1 MTEQST
7 YLQQLQEATSVLRAA
22 LAGRRPV
29 LGLILGSGL
38 GDLADHVEDAVYID
52 YKDVPHFPE
61 STVVGHAGRF
71 VAGRLDGKE
80 VLVMQGRIH
89 FYEGYDMR
97 RVVFPVYLMHLLGIT
112 ALVITNAAGGLNRG
126 YQAGDLML
134 ISDHLNLTGANP
146 LVGPNHAELGVRF
159 PDMSEAYTRSFR
171 QLAKQLAADVR
182 GTDGET
188 LTLREGVYSGI
199 SGPSYMTPAE
209 LTMLARMGGDAV
221 GMSTVAEVVAA
232 SHARMRVLGISCIT
246 DMAIGD
252 ELEPLTHEQVMAT
265 AERAKPKFQALIRA
279 FVRNVEL

>member
-1 MTEQST
+1 MHFS
-7 YLQQLQEATSVLRAA
+7 
-22 LAGRRPV
+22 GRIPQI
-29 LGLILGSGL
+29 GLILGSGL
-38 GDLADHVEDAVYID
+38 GDLADHVEEAVFVD

-71 VAGRLDGKE
+71 VAGKLDGKD
-80 VLVMQGRIH
+80 VLVMQGRFH
-89 FYEGYDMR
+89 YYEGYAMR
-97 RVVFPVYLMHLLGIT
+97 RVVFPVYVMHLLGISN
-112 ALVITNAAGGLNRG
+112 LIITNAAGGLNRG
-126 YQAGDLML
+126 YEAGDLML

-146 LVGPNHAELGVRF
+146 LIGHNHSELGLRF
-159 PDMSEAYTRSFR
+159 PDMSDAYTRSFR
-171 QLAKQLAADVR
+171 ELARNLATDIR
-182 GTDGET
+182 GVEGEA

-265 AERAKPKFQALIRA
+265 AERAKPKFQALIRS
-279 FVRNVEL
+279 FVREVQL

>member
-1 MTEQST
+1 MAEQTT
-7 YLQQLQEATSVLRAA
+7 YLQQLQEATAYLKQQ
-22 LAGRRPV
+22 LAGRQPV

-38 GDLADHVEDAVYID
+38 GDLADHVEEAVYID
-52 YKDVPHFPE
+52 FKDVPHFPE
-61 STVVGHAGRF
+61 STVAGHAGRF
-71 VAGRLDGKE
+71 VAGRLEGKE

-89 FYEGYDMR
+89 YYEGYDMR
-97 RVVFPVYLMHLLGIT
+97 QVVIPVYLMHLLGIA

-159 PDMSEAYTRSFR
+159 PDMSDAYTRSFR
-171 QLAKQLAADVR
+171 ELAKQLAAQVQ
-182 GTDGET
+182 GADGEA

-209 LTMLARMGGDAV
+209 LNMLARIGGDAV
-221 GMSTVAEVVAA
+221 GMSTVGEVVAA
-232 SHARMRVLGISCIT
+232 SHARMKMLGISCIT

-252 ELEPLTHEQVMAT
+252 ELEPLTHEQVMET
-265 AERAKPKFQALIRA
+265 AARAKPKFQALIRA
-279 FVRNVEL
+279 FVRAVEL